1 MCRTVISFSK
11 KVSGVKSVKTT
22 RGLAYL
28 VCAFM
33 AGFVAGIV
41 FSAWKLEKAE
51 APGHEKPIAQKEQNG
66 QEQLRKRIA
75 GLEKMLS
82 VNPNNLRAL
91 VQLGNDYFDIQ
102 SYDKA
107 VETYGKALKIDPK
120 DADVLTD
127 MGIAYRR
134 MGKPQE
140 AVAAFRSAV
149 DADPQHAL
157 ALFNMGI
164 VLRDDL
170 KDYASA
176 LKAWETFLEKAG
188 ETPHAVMVRPWVEQ
202 LRAKVS
208 ESPQRQES
216 KE

>member
-1 MCRTVISFSK
+1 M
-11 KVSGVKSVKTT
+11 KTT

-28 VCAFM
+28 ACAFM
-33 AGFVAGIV
+33 VGFVAGIV
-41 FSAWKLEKAE
+41 FSAWKLEKVE
-51 APGHEKPIAQKEQNG
+51 APGHENPIAQKDQKEQNG
-66 QEQLRKRIA
+66 QEQIRKRIA
-75 GLEKMLS
+75 GLEQMLS
-82 VNPNNLRAL
+82 VNPNNVRAL

-107 VETYGKALKIDPK
+107 VEAYRKALKIDPK

-140 AVAAFRSAV
+140 AVDAFRLAV

-208 ESPQRQES
+208 ESPQGKKSQE
-216 KE
+216 